1 MPPHRARSH
10 TGFQLQLSSLVLEIT
25 QVYRDEETGPEEPR
39 KELAE
44 GSGSRPFPVLVPGKR
59 AEKNESTVYVNE

>member
-10 TGFQLQLSSLVLEIT
+10 TGFQLQLSPLVLEMT

-39 KELAE
+39 NSSPGTCRGEWKQA
-44 GSGSRPFPVLVPGKR
+44 VPCAGARGR
-59 AEKNESTVYVNE
+59 AVKNESTYT